1 MDIKKVL
8 AEKQAWRAHRA
19 RVKALPEG
27 YQIVYYEIQKYLF
40 KVVPTNLTDVLIEIR
55 QLFEQGANNHKRVLE
70 ITGADVAEFVDGLI
84 DEATSVDQTQQIV
97 DEKMADSMGKWL
109 DKK

>member
-8 AEKQAWRAHRA
+8 AEKQAWRAHRG
-19 RVKALPEG
+19 RVKALPED

-84 DEATSVDQTQQIV
+84 DEPTSADQTQQIV
-97 DEKMADSMGKWL
+97 DEKMAESMGKWL